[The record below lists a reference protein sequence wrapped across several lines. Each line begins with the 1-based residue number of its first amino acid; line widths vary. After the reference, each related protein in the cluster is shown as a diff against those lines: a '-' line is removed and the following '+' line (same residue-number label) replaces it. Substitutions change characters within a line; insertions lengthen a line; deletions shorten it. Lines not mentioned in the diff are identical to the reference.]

1 MVKKLFAISLF
12 VVILDRILKFYFL
25 DLENEFF
32 IFKYSL
38 NTGAAF
44 GLLPGWNNF
53 LIVFSV
59 IVVAFILYHRKNKKL
74 EAGMGFLL
82 GGTIS
87 NLIDRIFYHGVV
99 DYIHIDF
106 LNNIFNL
113 ADVANLI
120 GAGILAYYFWKE

>member
-1 MVKKLFAISLF
+1 MVKKLFAISFLII
-12 VVILDRILKFYFL
+12 VIDRIFKIYFL
-25 DLENEFF
+25 DNELF

-44 GLLPGWNNF
+44 GLLQGWNNF
-53 LIVFSV
+53 LILFSV
-59 IVVAFILYHRKNKKL
+59 AVAAFILYHRNNKKL
-74 EAGMGFLL
+74 ETGMGFLL

-113 ADVANLI
+113 ADVANI
-120 GAGILAYYFWKE
+120 VGALILAYHFWKE

>member
-1 MVKKLFAISLF
+1 MVKKLFAISFLII
-12 VVILDRILKFYFL
+12 VIDRIFKIYFL
-25 DLENEFF
+25 DNELF

-44 GLLPGWNNF
+44 GLLQGWNNF
-53 LIVFSV
+53 LILFSV
-59 IVVAFILYHRKNKKL
+59 AVAAFILYHRSNKKL
-74 EAGMGFLL
+74 ETGMGFLL

-113 ADVANLI
+113 ADVANI
-120 GAGILAYYFWKE
+120 VGALILAYHFWKE